1 MITPASQGNVF
12 LQAHENVEKGLL
24 VKSHNEFVLCWTRGG
39 REALL
44 CFFFV
49 CFFCF
54 FLHIFSNMLAVS
66 VESVIPQE
74 MYVDSVAHR
83 ILWPILTYI

>member
-1 MITPASQGNVF
+1 MLDARGEGGIALFF
-12 LQAHENVEKGLL
+12 L
-24 VKSHNEFVLCWTRGG
+24 C
-39 REALL
+39 
-44 CFFFV
+44 V